1 MVWGKDFLQF
11 FLSRMILLLN
21 ILVIYNQS
29 KSHGQYTLH
38 DNLAVHR
45 IFGWEIYPGILIGNF
60 CKEFTIYKPGNQET
74 VPSEYLQK
82 TRQGKHPSFD
92 FLIFIH

>member
-11 FLSRMILLLN
+11 FLGRMILLLN

-82 TRQGKHPSFD
+82 TRQGKHSSFD

>member
-1 MVWGKDFLQF
+1 
-11 FLSRMILLLN
+11 MILLLN

-60 CKEFTIYKPGNQET
+60 CKEFTSQAIRKLCLQNIYRRQDKGNNH
-74 VPSEYLQK
+74 L
-82 TRQGKHPSFD
+82 FD
-92 FLIFIH
+92 FCQATGTGTWDLGPGTWE